1 MNRTGQRPRVL
12 GIADA
17 ELILEGLDTDPVT
30 DVFLDS
36 RLRPQLAAGRLTD
49 TVMGCRAPDR
59 SVSLC
64 WLGTN
69 VVPTANT
76 TPDAAVAYAEQVRT
90 TGMWFSSLWGPR
102 EPVTQMWE
110 HLRSDV
116 RAPRAIRD
124 PQQFMALTGDPL
136 VAPDPDV
143 VRVGP
148 GDFDE
153 YYAASVE
160 FSIEELGSS
169 PEAFGGGSYYR
180 ARVRSLIEAGHAFG
194 RFENGELVAKAD
206 LALVTSSA
214 TQVQGV
220 WVRRRNRGRGLAAP
234 VVSAVCAVARAEIAS
249 TVTLYVN
256 DFNIAAR
263 RTYARLGFVETAE
276 FMTLLW

>member
-234 VVSAVCAVARAEIAS
+234 VVSAACAVARAEIAS

>member
-69 VVPTANT
+69 VVPTAST

-234 VVSAVCAVARAEIAS
+234 VVSAACAVARAEIAS

>member
-234 VVSAVCAVARAEIAS
+234 VVSAACAVARAEVAS

>member
-124 PQQFMALTGDPL
+124 PQQFMALTGDPK

-234 VVSAVCAVARAEIAS
+234 VVSAACAVARAEIAS

>member
-1 MNRTGQRPRVL
+1 MNRTGLRPRVL
-12 GIADA
+12 GIGDA

-36 RLRPQLAAGRLTD
+36 RLRPQLAAGRLSD
-49 TVMGCRAPDR
+49 TVMGFRAPD
-59 SVSLC
+59 STVSLC
-64 WLGTN
+64 WLGAN
-69 VVPTANT
+69 IVPTANT
-76 TPDAAVAYAEQVRT
+76 TSDAAVAYAEHVRS

-102 EPVTQMWE
+102 QPVAQMWE
-110 HLRSDV
+110 HLRGDV

-124 PQQFMALTGDPL
+124 PQQFMSLTGDAKVP
-136 VAPDPDV
+136 PDPEV
-143 VRVGP
+143 VRIGP
-148 GDFDE
+148 GQFDE

-180 ARVRSLIEAGHAFG
+180 ARVRSLIEAEHAFG

-206 LALVTSSA
+206 LALVTTSA

-234 VVSAVCAVARAEIAS
+234 VVSAACAVAQAEIAP

-263 RTYARLGFVETAE
+263 RTYARLGFVETGE

>member
-1 MNRTGQRPRVL
+1 MNRTDQRPRVL

-17 ELILEGLDTDPVT
+17 DLIVEGLDADPVT

-36 RLRPQLAAGRLTD
+36 RLRPQLAAGRLSD
-49 TVMGCRAPDR
+49 TVMGHRAADG

-64 WLGTN
+64 WLGAN
-69 VVPTANT
+69 VVPTVNT
-76 TPDAAVAYAEQVRT
+76 PSEAAIAYADHVRS

-102 EPVTQMWE
+102 RPVAQMWE

-116 RAPRAIRD
+116 RAPRATRD
-124 PQQFMALTGDPL
+124 PQQFMTLTDDPR
-136 VAPDPDV
+136 VAPHPEV
-143 VRVGP
+143 IRVGP
-148 GDFDE
+148 EHFDE
-153 YYAASVE
+153 YYAASVD

-194 RFENGELVAKAD
+194 LFQNGELVAKAD
-206 LALVTSSA
+206 LALVTAAA

-220 WVRRRNRGRGLAAP
+220 WVRRRDRGRGLAAP
-234 VVSAVCAVARAEIAS
+234 VVSAACATARAEIS
-249 TVTLYVN
+249 PTVTLYVN
-256 DFNIAAR
+256 DFNVAAR

>member
-1 MNRTGQRPRVL
+1 MNRTDLRPRVL
-12 GIADA
+12 GIADSD
-17 ELILEGLDTDPVT
+17 LILEGLDTDPVT

-36 RLRPQLAAGRLTD
+36 RLRPQLAAGRLSD
-49 TVMGCRAPDR
+49 TVMGFRAPDR

-64 WLGTN
+64 WLGAN

-76 TPDAAVAYAEQVRT
+76 TADAAVAYAEHVRS

-102 EPVTQMWE
+102 QPVTQMWD
-110 HLRSDV
+110 HLRGDV

-124 PQQFMALTGDPL
+124 PQQFMSLTGDAL
-136 VAPDPDV
+136 VPPDPDI
-143 VRVGP
+143 VRIGP
-148 GDFDE
+148 GHFDA

-194 RFENGELVAKAD
+194 RFEDGELVAKAD
-206 LALVTSSA
+206 LALVTTSA

-234 VVSAVCAVARAEIAS
+234 VVSAACAVARAEIAP

-256 DFNIAAR
+256 DFNVAAR
-263 RTYARLGFVETAE
+263 RTYTRLGFVETAE

>member
-1 MNRTGQRPRVL
+1 MTRTRPRARLL
-12 GIADA
+12 GIDDA
-17 ELILEGLDTDPVT
+17 GMILEALDADPVT

-36 RLRPQLAAGRLTD
+36 RLRPQVRNGRLTD
-49 TVMGCRAPDR
+49 TVMGAREADG

-64 WLGTN
+64 WLGAN
-69 VVPTANT
+69 VVPTVNT
-76 TPDAAVAYAEQVRT
+76 SPESADAYAERVRS

-102 EPVTQMWE
+102 PPVVRMWDR
-110 HLRSDV
+110 LMGDV
-116 RAPRAIRD
+116 RKPRAIRD
-124 PQQFMALTGDPL
+124 PQQFLVLDRDPD
-136 VAPDPDV
+136 VAPDPAI

-180 ARVRSLIEAGHAFG
+180 ARVRSLIESGRAFG

-206 LALVTSSA
+206 LALVTTSA

-220 WVRRRNRGRGLAAP
+220 WVRRRHRGRGLAAP
-234 VVSAVCAVARAEIAS
+234 VVSAACAIARAEIAP

-256 DFNIAAR
+256 DFNVPAR
-263 RTYARLGFVETAE
+263 RTYASLGFIETAE